1 VDVTGWSGEN
11 APGWP
16 DPSLVG
22 WEDRRTGGTPPE
34 AILAGLTPGQV
45 WGDTGWGRG
54 RQRLIH
60 HGSRV
65 RTPVAGSDSD
75 LWTTHME
82 AEVRGSAVGVAGASA
97 GDSEGTLAP

>member
-16 DPSLVG
+16 EPSLVG
-22 WEDRRTGGTPPE
+22 CADIGTGGTPPE

-54 RQRLIH
+54 RQRAIH
-60 HGSRV
+60 HGSRE
-65 RTPVAGSDSD
+65 RTLCQPQILS
-75 LWTTHME
+75 LWTTH
-82 AEVRGSAVGVAGASA
+82 
-97 GDSEGTLAP
+97 